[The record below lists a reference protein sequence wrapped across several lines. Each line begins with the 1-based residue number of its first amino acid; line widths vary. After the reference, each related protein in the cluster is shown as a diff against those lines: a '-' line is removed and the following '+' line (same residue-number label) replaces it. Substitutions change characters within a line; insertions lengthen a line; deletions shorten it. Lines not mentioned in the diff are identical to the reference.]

1 MEKIEIGKK
10 IKEIRESKG
19 MSLQELSKLTGFS
32 SAILSQIENHLES
45 PSLGTL
51 FKIAKALDVSIG
63 LFFGIEEEFPFWITK
78 KGEGVKI
85 ARFASKDGITRYGY
99 TYQSLGIGKKNRK
112 MEPFIVIL
120 EPETIKNEKP
130 YAHEGEEFIY
140 VLEGK
145 IEVILG
151 KNKEV
156 KDVLEEGDC
165 IYYDSTLPHLIRCV
179 GDKAVIL
186 AVIPK

>member
-1 MEKIEIGKK
+1 MDKIEIGKK
-10 IKEIRESKG
+10 IKEIRENKG
-19 MSLQELSKLTGFS
+19 ISLQQLSKLTGFS

-51 FKIAKALDVSIG
+51 FKIAKALEVDIG
-63 LFFGIEEEFPFWITK
+63 EFFGVKGTSPFAITK
-78 KGEGVKI
+78 TGEGEKV

-99 TYQSLGIGKKNRK
+99 TYMSLGMGKQNRK
-112 MEPFIVIL
+112 LEPFVVIL
-120 EPETIKNEKP
+120 EPETVKNEQP

-145 IEVILG
+145 VEITLRENKDILEV
-151 KNKEV
+151 
-156 KDVLEEGDC
+156 GDA
-165 IYYDSTLPHLIRCV
+165 IYYDSSIPHLVKCI

-186 AVIPK
+186 AVFPK

>member
-1 MEKIEIGKK
+1 MEKVNIAEK
-10 IKEIRESKG
+10 IKSIREEKG
-19 MSLQELSKLTGFS
+19 LSLQELSKITGYS

-51 FKIAKALDVSIG
+51 FKIAKGLGVDIG
-63 LFFGIEEEFPFWITK
+63 VFFGVEGKDSFCITK
-78 KGEGVKI
+78 KGEGEKV

-99 TYQSLGIGKKNRK
+99 NYKSLGMGKKNRK
-112 MEPFIVIL
+112 LEPFIVTL

-145 IEVILG
+145 VEITIGENKDIL
-151 KNKEV
+151 EP
-156 KDVLEEGDC
+156 GDS
-165 IYYDSTLPHLIRCV
+165 IYYDSTVPHMVRCL
-179 GDKAVIL
+179 GEKAVIL
-186 AVIPK
+186 AVFPK

>member
-1 MEKIEIGKK
+1 MAKIEIGKK
-10 IKEIRESKG
+10 IKEIREDKG
-19 MSLQELSKLTGFS
+19 LTLQELAKLTGFS

-51 FKIAKALDVSIG
+51 MKIAKALNVDLGI
-63 LFFGIEEEFPFWITK
+63 FFGVETKSPYYITK
-78 KGEGVKI
+78 KGEGVNV

-99 TYQSLGIGKKNRK
+99 TYSSLGMGKQNRK
-112 MEPFIVIL
+112 LEPFIVEL
-120 EPETIKNEKP
+120 EPETLKNEKA

-145 IEVILG
+145 VEITIGEHTEIL
-151 KNKEV
+151 EP
-156 KDVLEEGDC
+156 GDS
-165 IYYDSTLPHLIRCV
+165 IYYDSTLPHLVRCK

-186 AVIPK
+186 AVFPK

>member
-10 IKEIRESKG
+10 IKEIRENKG
-19 MSLQELSKLTGFS
+19 ISLQELSKLTGFS

-51 FKIAKALDVSIG
+51 FKIAKALGVDIG
-63 LFFGIEEEFPFWITK
+63 EFFGVECSNPYAIIK
-78 KGEGVKI
+78 KGEGEKV

-99 TYQSLGIGKKNRK
+99 TYMSLGMGKKNRK
-112 MEPFIVIL
+112 LEPFIVIL
-120 EPETIKNEKP
+120 EPETIKNKQP

-145 IEVILG
+145 VEITLGENKDIL
-151 KNKEV
+151 EP
-156 KDVLEEGDC
+156 GDS
-165 IYYDSTLPHLIRCV
+165 IYYDSSVPHLVQCV
-179 GDKAVIL
+179 GKKAVIL
-186 AVIPK
+186 AVFPK